1 MREEVLHR
9 RLVTYLLE
17 NKAYRNPDL
26 RLKEIAGYLQTN
38 TTYLSSLINQRY
50 KMNFKT
56 LLNRIRLEE
65 AKQIM
70 KERTYEYFS
79 IEKIYKSVGFRSK
92 SVFNIVFKA
101 ETGMTPSEY
110 RARIF
115 DGPVNCI
122 CNLPDDFNPFPLDK
136 LLLV

>member
-1 MREEVLHR
+1 MREEVLHQ

-17 NKAYRNPDL
+17 NKAYRDPDL
-26 RLKEIAGYLQTN
+26 RLKEIADFLHTN

-56 LLNRIRLEE
+56 LLNRVRLEE
-65 AKQIM
+65 AKEIM
-70 KERTYEYFS
+70 KDRAYEYFS
-79 IEKIYKSVGFRSK
+79 IKKIYKSVGFRSK
-92 SVFNIVFKA
+92 SVFNMAFKA

-115 DGPVNCI
+115 DGPVNCLS
-122 CNLPDDFNPFPLDK
+122 NLPDEFCPFPLDK
-136 LLLV
+136 LILV